1 MRNNRLHI
9 LPCSNVGHV
18 QNSIS
23 DNINLADLGNQ
34 FVYRKD
40 SRKQT
45 FSHLS
50 QNYSLELLG

>member
-1 MRNNRLHI
+1 M
-9 LPCSNVGHV
+9 SVHV